1 MTNRITCWLGA
12 GVFSF
17 TLNGALFAVETNDG
31 KQMYLRYCSSCHG
44 AEGKG
49 DGPLSR
55 DLKIKVTDLTAIA
68 KRNKGIFP
76 VDKVMAAIDGRR
88 AVRGHGV
95 REMPVWGETFR
106 SEAEGK
112 KYPELTTLI
121 KAKIIAE
128 YVAGLQQ

>member
-1 MTNRITCWLGA
+1 MTNRIARWLGA
-12 GVFSF
+12 GVF
-17 TLNGALFAVETNDG
+17 TLALNGTLFAAETNGG

-55 DLKIKVTDLTAIA
+55 DLKIKITDLTTIA

-76 VDKVMAAIDGRR
+76 LDSVMAAIDGRR
-88 AVRGHGV
+88 AVRGHGG

-112 KYPELTTLI
+112 KYPELTTLM

-128 YVAGLQQ
+128 YVATLQQ

>member
-1 MTNRITCWLGA
+1 MTNRIACWLTAGA
-12 GVFSF
+12 LAFM
-17 TLNGALFAVETNDG
+17 LNSALFAAETNGG

-49 DGPLSR
+49 DGPLSH
-55 DLKIKVTDLTAIA
+55 DLKMKVTDLTTIA
-68 KRNKGIFP
+68 KSNKGIFP
-76 VDKVMAAIDGRR
+76 LDRVMAAIDGRR
-88 AVRGHGV
+88 TVRGHGG

-112 KYPELTTLI
+112 KYPELTTLM

-128 YVAGLQQ
+128 YIATLQQ